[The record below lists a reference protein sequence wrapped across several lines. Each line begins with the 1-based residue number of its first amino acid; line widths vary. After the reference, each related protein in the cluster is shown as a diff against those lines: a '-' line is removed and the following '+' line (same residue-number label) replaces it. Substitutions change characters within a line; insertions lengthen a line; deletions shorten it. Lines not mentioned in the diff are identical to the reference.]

1 MQNSYLDYKNKI
13 FLGRAN
19 TSIWM
24 LAKYLKTRIKKPVI
38 IFPATMC
45 VSPVNIFLLENY
57 KILFVDVD
65 KSTGLMDLNKL
76 GKIKNKK
83 EKILFYVNLYGNH
96 DKIGRILKIKNQFK
110 FIIQDLAQTL
120 FFSDKLKNSKYM
132 FGDFLVTSFGYSKVY
147 DFSHG
152 SYLFYKDKR
161 LKEFSSKFSK
171 QYIKNVPKKKFLEAK
186 KNYLYW
192 YENVYIKNK
201 NINLSHIKKFARYLY
216 LVKPKNN
223 IKSLIDKKLS
233 QIKFEEDRREKL
245 KKIYIKNLKPS
256 NYLPVVANSYS
267 CLWRLSLLSNHK
279 KKIIREIRSKKYDIS
294 SYYPNIA
301 SRFTKKK
308 FRNASIIENKIINLW
323 LTKNY
328 NKKKIVEVC
337 KIINN
342 YH

>member
-13 FLGRAN
+13 FLGRSN

-38 IFPATMC
+38 IFPETMC

-132 FGDFLVTSFGYSKVY
+132 FGDFLVTSFAE
-147 DFSHG
+147 
-152 SYLFYKDKR
+152 LFAGHY
-161 LKEFSSKFSK
+161 
-171 QYIKNVPKKKFLEAK
+171 K
-186 KNYLYW
+186 KND
-192 YENVYIKNK
+192 
-201 NINLSHIKKFARYLY
+201 INNMFGGQIPEYTIDKFA
-216 LVKPKNN
+216 
-223 IKSLIDKKLS
+223 
-233 QIKFEEDRREKL
+233 KF
-245 KKIYIKNLKPS
+245 
-256 NYLPVVANSYS
+256 ANSS
-267 CLWRLSLLSNHK
+267 GNPK
-279 KKIIREIRSKKYDIS
+279 EKE
-294 SYYPNIA
+294 P
-301 SRFTKKK
+301 TKFAK
-308 FRNASIIENKIINLW
+308 FAKFVIQQI
-323 LTKNY
+323 
-328 NKKKIVEVC
+328 
-337 KIINN
+337 
-342 YH
+342 